1 MKFCFLAGA
10 MGLALFASAADAA
23 DFSMPMCPA
32 EIAPRTSKFPRLT
45 QSLEFVRRDRE
56 KVALPSL
63 GSENT
68 VEVGESMTFNLNYSV
83 LPGAVR
89 LKSPLSFRGLPPQ
102 TNRRGFLGFKRKHKF
117 IVEVPAGRYE
127 LSPILNQYIDLP
139 VYRAPLVVP
148 LREKDGAPYPKAD
161 VGLFPVANDIEV
173 FWALGDGVW
182 SSGALKAS
190 FEIEYCAHWQE
201 GDFRREL
208 IYSGISQGTV
218 TITYKEFKD
227 DLARPAFSQ
236 ELRYD
241 LNQGREVG
249 FRGARFE
256 ILEATNSMIRY
267 RVLKPLD

>member
-1 MKFCFLAGA
+1 MKLSFLFGA
-10 MGLALFASAADAA
+10 LGLALTATAAHAA

-32 EIAPRTSKFPRLT
+32 DIAPRTSKFPRLT

-56 KVALPSL
+56 KVALPL
-63 GSENT
+63 VGSENT
-68 VEVGESMTFNLNYSV
+68 AEVGESMTFNFNYSV

-89 LKSPLSFRGLPPQ
+89 LKAPLAFRGLPPE
-102 TNRRGFLGFKRKHKF
+102 TNRGGFLRRKHRF
-117 IVEVPAGRYE
+117 IVDVPAGRYE
-127 LSPILNQYIDLP
+127 LSPILNQYVALP
-139 VYRAPLVVP
+139 VYRTPLVVP
-148 LREKDGAPYPKAD
+148 VREKDGAPYPKAD
-161 VGLFPVANDIEV
+161 VGLFPVANGIEV

-182 SSGALKAS
+182 SSGALNGDY
-190 FEIEYCAHWQE
+190 EIEYCAHWQE

-241 LNQGREVG
+241 LNQSREVG

>member
-1 MKFCFLAGA
+1 MNYQAIAGA
-10 MGLALFASAADAA
+10 LALSVLASAADAA

-32 EIAPRTSKFPRLT
+32 EIAPRTSKSPRLT
-45 QSLEFVRRDRE
+45 QKLEFVRRDRE
-56 KVALPSL
+56 QVSLPL
-63 GSENT
+63 VNSET
-68 VEVGESMTFNLNYSV
+68 TAEVGESITFNFNYSV
-83 LPGAVR
+83 LPGALR
-89 LKSPLSFRGLPPQ
+89 LKAPLSFRGLPPA
-102 TNRRGFLGFKRKHKF
+102 TNRRGFLGIGRKHKF
-117 IVEVPAGRYE
+117 IVDVPAGRYE
-127 LSPILNQYIDLP
+127 LSPALNQYIDMP
-139 VYRAPLVVP
+139 VYRAPLVIP
-148 LREKDGAPYPKAD
+148 LRERDRAPYPKAD
-161 VGLFPVANDIEV
+161 VGIFPVKDGVEL
-173 FWALGDGVW
+173 FWALSDGVW
-182 SSGALKAS
+182 SSGVLNS
-190 FEIEYCAHWQE
+190 NFEIEYCAHWQE

-227 DLARPAFSQ
+227 DFARPAFSQ